1 MRGVKGH
8 LCRAR
13 SEGHACHARGS
24 GMDDPTWRGGP
35 DKQVPPSGPDK
46 RVPPVFLACRN
57 RDSLLVSGTPVRRL
71 TQETYIETRRPTP
84 TRDFF
89 PLAAFQGRRLY

>member
-13 SEGHACHARGS
+13 SEGHACHARRI
-24 GMDDPTWRGGP
+24 GMDDPTWRG
-35 DKQVPPSGPDK
+35 GPDK